1 MAHFSDQVYITIGG
15 FTQNI
20 IYYDLKLSQK
30 MADHHHFSFVW
41 QYTGKAVINP
51 VDQAKAI
58 RSYNGNEVIFTFK
71 SLTGIKL
78 MSKGI
83 INKLTSI
90 DLNGSAVNL
99 QVSGISH
106 TIVLDDRP
114 KSRTYLERGMDD
126 IVLDILSEGPTEFYQ
141 REAIRSTYM
150 KEFGYMAQYNES
162 NFNFLKR
169 LASRYG
175 QWFYFDGMRM
185 QFGQT
190 KASKIKLINGASMHN
205 FKIEVNM
212 TAQRISLGGYDY
224 NNETNIRNASERTS
238 AGSKDSFSSNVGYN
252 QGTVTQPELSLGA
265 YTNNAKS
272 KEEIEEMVELQTAG
286 NDANSVYYS
295 GLSYFPLGLGQT
307 FTVINQAVEHHL
319 VCIEAIH
326 HSEVHGNYTC
336 EFKAIPADVAAP
348 HYTDVHVFAKAETQP
363 AKIKDNNDP
372 EGLGRVRVEFFW
384 GAGSKSSQWIRMI
397 QPHSGLGKGFYF
409 IPEIDEEVLIGFEG
423 SNAQNPY
430 VMGAHY
436 NGQKSSGYYTPKNDI
451 KAIHTRS
458 GIKIILNDADGSL
471 ELQDPSGNKYF
482 MDGNGNSTLDAPKNI
497 TLNAGENII
506 LNASKDIVSNAGEN
520 ISETAVDNKIINI
533 GKNMHTNIGL
543 DQNHFVAGD
552 YNENIEGNLN
562 SHTEKERQETGLEG
576 IQNFSEK
583 DVYKHA
589 KNDIQNNSGENTT
602 HN

>member
-1 MAHFSDQVYITIGG
+1 MSHFSDQVYITIGG

-83 INKLTSI
+83 INKLTSV

-99 QVSGISH
+99 HVSGISH

-150 KEFGYMAQYNES
+150 KEFNYMAQYNES

-224 NNETNIRNASERTS
+224 NNEVNIRNASERTS
-238 AGSKDSFSSNVGYN
+238 VGSQDGFASNVGYN
-252 QGTVTQPELSLGA
+252 QGTVTQPEFSLGT
-265 YTNNAKS
+265 YTNNAQN
-272 KEEIEEMVELQTAG
+272 KEEIVEMVELQTAG

-295 GLSYFPLGLGQT
+295 GISYFPLGLGQT
-307 FTVINQAVEHHL
+307 FTVINQTVEHNL

-348 HYTDVHVFAKAETQP
+348 NYTDVHVFAKAETQP

-372 EGLGRVRVEFFW
+372 KGLGRVRVEFFW

-409 IPEIDEEVLIGFEG
+409 IPEIGEEVLVGFEG

-458 GIKIILNDADGSL
+458 GIKIIMNDADGSVL
-471 ELQDPSGNKYF
+471 IEDPSSNKYF
-482 MDGNGNSTLDAPKNI
+482 MDGKGSITCDAPKNI
-497 TLNAGENII
+497 TLNAGENINI
-506 LNASKDIVSNAGEN
+506 NAGQNMNTNVGLNKTDN
-520 ISETAVDNKIINI
+520 IGVNHSESVGGLKSLGVTGDFNAIIN
-533 GKNMHTNIGL
+533 GKYSEHIK
-543 DQNHFVAGD
+543 
-552 YNENIEGNLN
+552 GNFE
-562 SHTEKERQETGLEG
+562 STTEKDRHDNSKQGLNHYTEG
-576 IQNFSEK
+576 DLN
-583 DVYKHA
+583 
-589 KNDIQNNSGENTT
+589 KNAQKEIQNNSGEQTRQN
-602 HN
+602 